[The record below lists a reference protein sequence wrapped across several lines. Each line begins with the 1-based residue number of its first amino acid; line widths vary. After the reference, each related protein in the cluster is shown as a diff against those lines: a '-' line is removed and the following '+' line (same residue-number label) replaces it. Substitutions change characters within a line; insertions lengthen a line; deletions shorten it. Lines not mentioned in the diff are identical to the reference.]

1 MKHERASS
9 CRPAVGLYLLAVVGA
24 CGGGT
29 GATGGA
35 VESTGAESSTGA
47 GTTRSVDSS
56 DTDTGLDTSGDPS
69 GEPDFDPIEAT
80 IADVLDQ
87 VRDGPVS
94 CRTLV
99 TRYRELYEA
108 RDPQLLSF
116 VVWNEDALA
125 RADALDAVPVEERGP
140 LHCVP
145 ISVKDNVDVVGL
157 PTSGGIQ
164 AMAGSTPDQHADLI
178 VPLVDAGAVV
188 LGKTNM
194 PDFALDGVNTLS
206 SVLGQTINPYEPT
219 TTVYGSSGGTA
230 AAIAASLGIVGIGSD
245 TFGSLTQPAS
255 ATGLVTIRST
265 QGLVSGGGVLPLMSL
280 QDMVGPMTRTVTD
293 TAIALSFIAADPGAP
308 DYTGVLDPDGLQGL
322 NIGFDPLVLEE
333 FAMLGLVPDPEID
346 PLFDAS
352 LQAIQSAGGT
362 TQQVSAVLPLFG
374 DLQAATDAFFGCT
387 PVDFRQSF
395 EAYLGTL
402 GPGAP
407 VTSLADIIASGEYI
421 PSAEGFIINA
431 ADQTDTIETSEIC
444 MQYQVARQ
452 AAQDAI
458 TQFMDAEG
466 LDLFAYPAANQLPFT
481 AGQMPPMG
489 WFGYQILSSP
499 TGLPSLTLPMGLSA
513 TDGLPIGLT
522 LLARADREDLLIQA
536 AYALELELSARVP
549 PSLP

>member
-1 MKHERASS
+1 MKHARALC
-9 CRPAVGLYLLAVVGA
+9 CRPALGLYLLVVVGA

-29 GATGGA
+29 GDTGGA
-35 VESTGAESSTGA
+35 AESTGAESSTSG
-47 GTTRSVDSS
+47 SFDSTGS
-56 DTDTGLDTSGDPS
+56 DTGLDTSGGTS
-69 GEPDFDPIEAT
+69 EEPDFDPIEAT

-99 TRYRELYEA
+99 MRYRELYEA

-125 RADALDAVPVEERGP
+125 RADALDSIPVDERGS

-145 ISVKDNVDVVGL
+145 ISVKDNVDVAGL

-164 AMAGSTPDQHADLI
+164 AMAGSTPSQHADLI
-178 VPLVDAGAVV
+178 APLVDAGAVV

-194 PDFALDGVNTLS
+194 PDFALDGINTVS
-206 SVLGQTINPYEPT
+206 SVLGQTVNPYEPT

-280 QDMVGPMTRTVTD
+280 QDVAGPMTRTVTD
-293 TAIALSFIAADPGAP
+293 TAIALSFIAAGPGAP

-322 NIGFDPLVLEE
+322 HIGFDPVVLEE
-333 FAMLGLVPDPEID
+333 LAVLGLVPDPEIA

-352 LQAIQSAGGT
+352 LQAMQSAGGT
-362 TQQVSAVLPLFG
+362 TQQVTAMLPLFG
-374 DLQAATDAFFGCT
+374 DLQAATDAFFGCV

-407 VTSLADIIASGEYI
+407 VTSLADIIDSGEYI
-421 PSAEGFIINA
+421 PSAEGFITNA

-444 MQYQVARQ
+444 MQYQATRQ

-481 AGQMPPMG
+481 AGQTPPMG

-499 TGLPSLTLPMGLSA
+499 TGLPSLTLPIGLSA
-513 TDGLPIGLT
+513 ADGLPIGLT

-536 AYALELELSARVP
+536 AYALERELSARVP
-549 PSLP
+549 PPLP